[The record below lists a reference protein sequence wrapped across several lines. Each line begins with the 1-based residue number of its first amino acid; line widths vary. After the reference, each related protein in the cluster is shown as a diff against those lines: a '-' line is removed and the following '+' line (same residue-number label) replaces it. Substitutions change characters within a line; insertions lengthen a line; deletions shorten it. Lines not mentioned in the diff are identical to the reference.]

1 MSASFSAASS
11 TLTRTRGAI
20 LLLTTCVAAYGIY
33 YLNNIDADGPS
44 SRSSNGGLRRSN
56 AVHRRHRR
64 SSTVQTSEESSAPSN
79 PLPVDEDANIVAR
92 PLTDGETVVDQD
104 EFLYP
109 GRAPTGDIHRN
120 GQNVVQLLFRVSE
133 DATRRNAYVHRG
145 CGCNSCGVVPIRGI
159 RYRCANCA
167 DFDLCEG
174 CEAQGLHTKT
184 HIFYKVRIPAPS
196 FGPRQIQPVWYSG
209 DPDRNARVL
218 SKEMIAKFSRET
230 GFERPEL
237 EAYWEQWT
245 FMANADWRDDP
256 DDIRLAMDRRTFE
269 RCLVPSGGYRNTT
282 PSLIFDRMFA
292 FYDTNK
298 DDLIGFSEFLHG
310 LAYRKKKDKWTKIF
324 EGYDIDEDGY
334 VDRKDF
340 LRMFRSYYVL
350 YRQMHRDMLEGLDD
364 QQMMSTDA
372 HVLVNSR
379 QPLSGAFGQEGG
391 RYPSAPDQRS
401 GEGKGVRNGELEI
414 NDGRGVLRE
423 SSNDTGNRE
432 DILRHGLGQRSSGL
446 PNIFGFA
453 RNSRGY
459 WQGQIS
465 PPVSLTALSDLI
477 ERITNERV
485 NHISSPDG
493 QPEAHSDDDHDDET
507 GDRAGADAAWAQ
519 YQQELH
525 ITDADV
531 AMMCGPGFRLAN
543 LPRSLRPFVI
553 THVQQKLEAQN
564 VVHDRWKRRQFY
576 TDEEEGATA
585 PEDWDEAEDVLTR
598 NGLSGDSSKFQ
609 SQHRPSI
616 HSRSSSKV
624 RFAEDMDD
632 FDTRSNPST
641 SSRSVPERW
650 GGMEIPDAERDA
662 GKEILYQVTQQ
673 AFNELLD
680 PLFKEKEDLALKAAA
695 TKEDREKYRHLFST
709 EKFTRWAN
717 AKAAEEEKREN
728 PNHMKVRISTTERSS
743 NAQSV
748 WPDIP
753 EVEVDEIRER
763 PLETLLNA
771 TGYTVEEPDENE
783 STEAVPVPDSA
794 PSPPSLVPRAAVPDA
809 NAAVADY
816 HEFAINTY
824 LTPEQRAEYYAAN
837 SPGIQSP
844 TGAQDAINNEDSQ
857 DTSIF
862 QHQQTE
868 TLLSSQSTPQ
878 RTPSP
883 SSPAL
888 SPYRDPTLP
897 QFRPNT
903 DANTSLPEPP
913 RLEAEPMATSSNP
926 ESSSIS
932 NKKEKKQ
939 KVPSREKLY
948 KLWKLD
954 KITREGKERGGLGK
968 LNFKEFEKAVK
979 KQAGSGK
986 SNAMDY
992 LGSWIEFCIP

>member
-1 MSASFSAASS
+1 MSTSFSAASS
-11 TLTRTRGAI
+11 TLTRTRGAV

-33 YLNNIDADGPS
+33 YLNTIDSAESS
-44 SRSSNGGLRRSN
+44 SRVSSGSLHRSN

-64 SSTVQTSEESSAPSN
+64 SSTVQASEDSSAPSN
-79 PLPVDEDANIVAR
+79 PLPIDEDANIVAR

-104 EFLYP
+104 EFLLP
-109 GRAPTGDIHRN
+109 GRAPTGDVQRN

-133 DATRRNAYVHRG
+133 DATRRNA
-145 CGCNSCGVVPIRGI
+145 
-159 RYRCANCA
+159 CANCA

-218 SKEMIAKFSRET
+218 SKDMIAKFSRET

-245 FMANADWRDDP
+245 FMANTDWRDDP
-256 DDIRLAMDRRTFE
+256 DDIKLAMDRRTFE

-391 RYPSAPDQRS
+391 RYPSAPDPRS
-401 GEGKGVRNGELEI
+401 GEGKGIRNGELEI

-432 DILRHGLGQRSSGL
+432 DILRHGLGHRSSGP
-446 PNIFGFA
+446 PNIFGFT

-465 PPVSLTALSDLI
+465 PPVSLSALSDLI
-477 ERITNERV
+477 ERITNERM
-485 NHISSPDG
+485 NHVPLPDG
-493 QPEAHSDDDHDDET
+493 QAEGHSDDDHDNEPVDRDSDES
-507 GDRAGADAAWAQ
+507 WAQ
-519 YQQELH
+519 YQRELH

-531 AMMCGPGFRLAN
+531 ALMCGPGFRLSN
-543 LPRSLRPFVI
+543 LPRNLRPFVI
-553 THVQQKLEAQN
+553 THAQQRLEAQN
-564 VVHDRWKRRQFY
+564 AVHDRWKRRQFY

-585 PEDWDEAEDVLTR
+585 PEDWDEAEDILTQ
-598 NGLSGDSSKFQ
+598 NGLAGDSSKFQ
-609 SQHRPSI
+609 SQQRPSY

-695 TKEDREKYRHLFST
+695 TKADRDKYRHLFTT

-717 AKAAEEEKREN
+717 IQAAEEEKREN
-728 PNHMKVRISTTERSS
+728 PNHIKVRISTTERPS
-743 NAQSV
+743 NTQPV

-753 EVEVDEIRER
+753 ELEVDEIRER

-771 TGYTVEEPDENE
+771 AGYTVEEPDESE
-783 STEAVPVPDSA
+783 SAETAPVPDSA
-794 PSPPSLVPRAAVPDA
+794 PSPPSLDTRSAVSDA
-809 NAAVADY
+809 NAVDADFQ
-816 HEFAINTY
+816 EFVMNTY
-824 LTPEQRAEYYAAN
+824 LAPEQQAEYYASS
-837 SPGIQSP
+837 SPGTRSP
-844 TGAQDAINNEDSQ
+844 TAAQGAINNSSSQ
-857 DTSIF
+857 NGSTF
-862 QHQQTE
+862 QQTA
-868 TLLSSQSTPQ
+868 TAISSRSTPH

-883 SSPAL
+883 SSPDL
-888 SPYRDPTLP
+888 SLHRDPTLP
-897 QFRPNT
+897 QFRPNSN
-903 DANTSLPEPP
+903 ANISLPEPSP
-913 RLEAEPMATSSNP
+913 LEVEPTATASTP

-932 NKKEKKQ
+932 TKKEKKQ
-939 KVPSREKLY
+939 RVPSREKLY

-954 KITREGKERGGLGK
+954 KVMREGEERGGLGR